1 MTGERTAVVAGL
13 YAGICFGVFWIPIRA
28 LEMAGFAGPWS
39 MVVFAG
45 LPLIACIPVV
55 WRFRDVY
62 VSAGAVP
69 LLGGLIGGIA
79 FALYA
84 IAFLYTDVV
93 RVIVMFYAMPAWGFL
108 LAWIFLGD
116 RITSVRWLSLAL
128 CFSGLYVVFGSHTGV
143 PLPQNLGDW
152 MALLSGILWAVAA
165 LMILIHQRVG
175 YLVHATNFFASAMI
189 VSLLAAL
196 IATIQGTLSAPNWNG
211 FADAVFWVVPLAL
224 FLILPAG
231 VATVFA
237 PTRLNP
243 GVAGILFMTE
253 VVVAAITAAIW
264 ADEVLGTREVL
275 GLVLIMSAGLME
287 PATIFLVKEKA
298 HE

>member
-1 MTGERTAVVAGL
+1 
-13 YAGICFGVFWIPIRA
+13 
-28 LEMAGFAGPWS
+28 
-39 MVVFAG
+39 
-45 LPLIACIPVV
+45 
-55 WRFRDVY
+55 
-62 VSAGAVP
+62 
-69 LLGGLIGGIA
+69 
-79 FALYA
+79 
-84 IAFLYTDVV
+84 
-93 RVIVMFYAMPAWGFL
+93 
-108 LAWIFLGD
+108 
-116 RITSVRWLSLAL
+116 
-128 CFSGLYVVFGSHTGV
+128 
-143 PLPQNLGDW
+143 
-152 MALLSGILWAVAA
+152 
-165 LMILIHQRVG
+165 MILIHQRVG